1 MHPRIAPL
9 AVGVVLSMLLA
20 SHAGA
25 APERW
30 EIEPFHSSISFSVR
44 HMMVSDVTGY
54 FTKFKGTVVTDAKDV
69 TRSKIEA
76 TIDVASIDT
85 RVAKRDEHLRSPDF
99 FNVAKYPTMTF
110 VSKKVARAGKD
121 KLKVTGMLTMHGVTK
136 EVVLDVD
143 GPSKPMK
150 GMDGKPLVGLRASAT
165 IDRRDW
171 GLKWNK
177 VIEAGGVAVSEKV
190 SIVLSLELVRPK

>member
-1 MHPRIAPL
+1 
-9 AVGVVLSMLLA
+9 MLLA

-44 HMMVSDVTGY
+44 HMMVSNVTGY
-54 FTKFKGTVVTDAKDV
+54 FTKFKGSVVTDPKDV
-69 TRSKIEA
+69 TKSKIEA
-76 TIDVASIDT
+76 TIEIASIDT
-85 RVAKRDEHLRSPDF
+85 RVAKRDEHLKSPDF
-99 FNVAKYPTMTF
+99 FNVAKFPTMTF

-121 KLKVTGMLTMHGVTK
+121 KLKVTGLLTMHGVTK

-150 GMDGKPLVGLRASAT
+150 GMDGKPLVGLSAT
-165 IDRRDW
+165 GSIDRRDF

-177 VIEAGGVAVSEKV
+177 VLEAGGVVVGEKV
-190 SIVLSLELVRPK
+190 SIALSLELVKPK

>member
-1 MHPRIAPL
+1 MVPRNRYL
-9 AVGVVLSMLLA
+9 ATVAALSMLLA
-20 SHAGA
+20 SRAEA

-30 EIEPFHSSISFSVR
+30 EIEPLHSSVSFSVR

-54 FTKFKGTVVTDAKDV
+54 FTKFKGTVLTDAKDI
-69 TRSKIEA
+69 TKSKIEA

-99 FNVAKYPTMTF
+99 FNVAKHPTMTF

-150 GMDGKPLVGLRASAT
+150 GMDGKPLVGLRAAAT
-165 IDRRDW
+165 IDRREF

-177 VIEAGGVAVSEKV
+177 LIEAGGVAVGEKV
-190 SIVLSLELVRPK
+190 SILLNLELVKPK